1 MANTENKLMNRNPT
15 IDRFRGIVIFSM
27 IIFQFM
33 ANFAGLGGAST
44 ISHHAPDENAYYI
57 LPNLAV
63 ADIVAPMFILAIGLT
78 YLPSLR
84 RRIER
89 DGKKT
94 AILHFVKRNLMIIG
108 IGVVMNGINDIL
120 DGNFE
125 GFDLTFVIPTAVVLL
140 VSILCLIFKAVKL
153 KKVSV
158 PLGKFLGIFVAV
170 FGTYGVCVAFVNFVM
185 MAAGLT
191 DESFGHWLVLH
202 HIGFAGLVALPFA
215 LIKGKYENIIRLA
228 SGFVLLGLFGL
239 FHAGDM
245 PWDMFESN
253 MALVDCVAD
262 GGFIGGFAWG
272 AMLII
277 YLAFSDIYMKN
288 KKNFFIA
295 VGLYAIPTVAVIAG
309 IFMTLPEGATWIGAN
324 STFMPINKPSV
335 SPSFVI
341 VSVFISLL
349 AFLIV
354 ELFSFY
360 KGSFDPF
367 MWWGK
372 NPILM
377 YCLEFGL
384 VGGITVAGESFF
396 ETASAPVAIAIVS
409 AMAILLT
416 AIAYI
421 CNKKKIIIKI

>member
-1 MANTENKLMNRNPT
+1 MIFERRKVMTRNYT

-44 ISHHAPDENAYYI
+44 ISHHAPDESAYYI

-63 ADIVAPMFILAIGLT
+63 SDIVAPMFILAIGLT

-89 DGKKT
+89 DGRKK
-94 AILHFVKRNLMIIG
+94 AIIHFVKRNLMIVG

-120 DGNFE
+120 DGNME
-125 GFDLTFVIPTAVVLL
+125 GFNLTFVIPTAVVL
-140 VSILCLIFKAVKL
+140 VFSILILLFKAIKL
-153 KKVSV
+153 KKISA
-158 PLGKFLGIFVAV
+158 PLGKFLSWFVTAFGIYGIGVAL
-170 FGTYGVCVAFVNFVM
+170 VNFVM
-185 MAAGLT
+185 LVSGASGSSL
-191 DESFGHWLVLH
+191 GHWLVLH

-215 LIKGKYENIIRLA
+215 LIEGKYENIIRLA
-228 SGFVLLGLFGL
+228 GGFAVLGLFGL
-239 FHAGDM
+239 FHSGDLAN
-245 PWDMFESN
+245 DQFANNRE
-253 MALVDCVAD
+253 LVDCVAD

-277 YLAFSDIYMKN
+277 FLAFSDIYMKS
-288 KKNFFIA
+288 KKNFFIS
-295 VGLYAIPTVAVIAG
+295 VGLYAIPAAAVVAG
-309 IFMTLPEGATWIGAN
+309 IFATLPEGASWIGAN
-324 STFMPINKPSV
+324 SAFMAINKGSV

-341 VSVFISLL
+341 VTVFVALL

-360 KGSFDPF
+360 KLSFDPF

-384 VGGITVAGESFF
+384 VGGITVAGGDFF
-396 ETASAPVAIAIVS
+396 KSAAAPVAAVIVA
-409 AMAILLT
+409 AMAVLLT
-416 AIAYI
+416 LIAYL
-421 CNKKKIIIKI
+421 CNKKNVIIKI

>member
-1 MANTENKLMNRNPT
+1 MSDSKLQNRNLT

-57 LPNLAV
+57 LPNLAI

-89 DGKKT
+89 DGKKN
-94 AILHFVKRNLMIIG
+94 AVLHFVKRNLMIVG
-108 IGVVMNGINDIL
+108 IGVTMNGINDIL
-120 DGNFE
+120 DGHME
-125 GFDLTFVIPTAVVLL
+125 GFNLTFVIPTAVILVL
-140 VSILCLIFKAVKL
+140 SILCLIFKAAKL

-158 PLGKFLGIFVAV
+158 PLGKFTGLFVTV
-170 FGTYGVCVAFVNFVM
+170 FGVYGIAVALVNFIM
-185 MAAGLT
+185 LISGKTADSL
-191 DESFGHWLVLH
+191 GHWLVLH

-215 LIKGKYENIIRLA
+215 LIKGKYENIIRLTG
-228 SGFVLLGLFGL
+228 GFALLGIFGL
-239 FHAGDM
+239 FHSGDLAN
-245 PWDMFESN
+245 DRFINNRE
-253 MALVDCVAD
+253 LVDCVAD
-262 GGFIGGFAWG
+262 GGFIGGISWG
-272 AMLII
+272 AMLVLF
-277 YLAFSDIYMKN
+277 LAFSDIYMKN
-288 KKNFFIA
+288 KKHFYMS
-295 VGLYAIPTVAVIAG
+295 VGLYAIPTAAVIAG
-309 IFMTLPEGATWIGAN
+309 IFATLPEDATWIGAS
-324 STFMPINKPSV
+324 STFMAINKGSV

-341 VSVFISLL
+341 ITVFISLL

-360 KGSFDPF
+360 KSAFDPF
-367 MWWGK
+367 MWWGR

-384 VGGITVAGESFF
+384 VGGITVAGGDFF
-396 ETASAPVAIAIVS
+396 KNASMPVAIIIVA
-409 AMAILLT
+409 AMAVLLS

>member
-1 MANTENKLMNRNPT
+1 MQRNNT

-44 ISHHAPDENAYYI
+44 ISHHAPNADAYYI
-57 LPNLAV
+57 LPNLAI

-84 RRIER
+84 RRIEK

-108 IGVVMNGINDIL
+108 IGVTMDGINDIL
-120 DGNFE
+120 DGKME
-125 GFDLTFVIPTAVVLL
+125 GLNLTFVIGTAVVLVL
-140 VSILCLIFKAVKL
+140 SIVILLLKAVKL
-153 KKVSV
+153 KKISK
-158 PLGKFLGIFVAV
+158 PLGKFLSWFVTAFGVYGVAV
-170 FGTYGVCVAFVNFVM
+170 ALVNAVLLVT
-185 MAAGLT
+185 GKT
-191 DESFGHWLVLH
+191 GDSFGHWVVLH

-215 LIKGKYENIIRLA
+215 LIQGKYENLIRLA
-228 SGFVLLGLFGL
+228 GGFGILGLFGL
-239 FHAGDM
+239 FHSGDLAN
-245 PWDMFESN
+245 DMFASN
-253 MALVDCVAD
+253 RELVDGVAD

-277 YLAFSDIYMKN
+277 YLAFSDMYMKN
-288 KKNFFIA
+288 KKLFFGA
-295 VGLYAIPTVAVIAG
+295 VAGYGVVTAG
-309 IFMTLPEGATWIGAN
+309 IVAGIIASLPEGATWVGAN
-324 STFMPINKPSV
+324 STFMAINKGSV

-341 VSVFISLL
+341 VTVFISLL
-349 AFLIV
+349 AFIIV
-354 ELFSFY
+354 EAFSFY
-360 KGSFDPF
+360 KSSFDPF

-377 YCLEFGL
+377 YCLEFGF
-384 VGGITVAGESFF
+384 VGVVTVIGGEFF
-396 ETASAPVAIAIVS
+396 KTASAPVAIAIIS
-409 AMAILLT
+409 AMGLVLT

-421 CNKKKIIIKI
+421 CNKKKIIVKI

>member
-1 MANTENKLMNRNPT
+1 MSESKLQNRNLT

-33 ANFAGLGGAST
+33 ANFTGLGGAST
-44 ISHHAPDENAYYI
+44 ISHHAPEETAYYI

-94 AILHFVKRNLMIIG
+94 AVLHFLKRNLMIIG
-108 IGVVMNGINDIL
+108 IGVTMDGINDIL
-120 DGNFE
+120 GGKFE
-125 GFDLTFVIPTAVVLL
+125 PINLTFVIPTAIVLL
-140 VSILCLIFKAVKL
+140 LSIVILLLKAFKA
-153 KKVSV
+153 KKAAK
-158 PLGKFLGIFVAV
+158 PLGKILGIFVAV
-170 FGTYGVCVAFVNFVM
+170 FGAYGVALALVNAVM
-185 MAAGLT
+185 LVSGLT
-191 DESFGHWLVLH
+191 TDSFGHWLVLH

-215 LIKGKYENIIRLA
+215 LIKGKHENLLRLVGA
-228 SGFVLLGLFGL
+228 FAILLVFGL
-239 FHAGDM
+239 FHETDLPFDG
-245 PWDMFESN
+245 FNSN
-253 MALVDCVAD
+253 RELVDCVAD
-262 GGFIGGFAWG
+262 GGLIGGFGWG

-295 VGLYAIPTVAVIAG
+295 TGIFAVPVIALVAG
-309 IFMTLPEGATWIGAN
+309 IFATLPEGAGWIGAN
-324 STFMPINKPSV
+324 STFLAINKPSV

-360 KGSFDPF
+360 KHSFDPF
-367 MWWGK
+367 MWWGR

-384 VGGITVAGESFF
+384 VGGLNVAGESFF
-396 ETASAPVAIAIVS
+396 KSASTPVAILIV
-409 AMAILLT
+409 ALMAILLT
-416 AIAYI
+416 AIAYY

>member
-1 MANTENKLMNRNPT
+1 MNRNNT

-44 ISHHAPDENAYYI
+44 ISHHAPDADAYYM

-84 RRIER
+84 RRIEK
-89 DGKKT
+89 DGRKT
-94 AILHFVKRNLMIIG
+94 AIIHFLKRNLMIIG

-120 DGNFE
+120 DGHME
-125 GFDLTFVIPTAVVLL
+125 GFLNLSFVIPTAVVLVLSIVIL
-140 VSILCLIFKAVKL
+140 VLKAVKL
-153 KKVSV
+153 KKISA
-158 PLGKFLGIFVAV
+158 PLGKFLSWFVTA
-170 FGTYGVCVAFVNFVM
+170 FGVYGVGVALVNAVLLV
-185 MAAGLT
+185 AGKT
-191 DESFGHWLVLH
+191 GDSFGHWLVLH

-228 SGFVLLGLFGL
+228 GGFALLGLFGL
-239 FHAGDM
+239 FHSGDL
-245 PWDMFESN
+245 PNDMFAN
-253 MALVDCVAD
+253 NRDLVDCVAD

-288 KKNFFIA
+288 KKLFFGA
-295 VGLYAIPTVAVIAG
+295 VALYGVVTAALVAG
-309 IFMTLPEGATWIGAN
+309 IIMTLPEGAGWIGAN
-324 STFMPINKPSV
+324 STFMAINKPSV

-341 VSVFISLL
+341 VTVFISLL
-349 AFLIV
+349 AFTIT

-360 KGSFDPF
+360 KLSFDPF

-384 VGGITVAGESFF
+384 VGGITVAGEDFF
-396 ETASAPVAIAIVS
+396 KEASAPVAIAIVA

>member
-1 MANTENKLMNRNPT
+1 MSENKLMNRNST

-57 LPNLAV
+57 LPNLAI

-89 DGKKT
+89 DGRKT

-108 IGVVMNGINDIL
+108 IGVTMNGINDIL
-120 DGNFE
+120 DGHME
-125 GFDLTFVIPTAVVLL
+125 GFNLTFVIPTAVILL

-153 KKVSV
+153 KKVSSL
-158 PLGKFLGIFVAV
+158 LGKFLSWFVTAFGVYGIA
-170 FGTYGVCVAFVNFVM
+170 VAFVNFIMLVSGKT
-185 MAAGLT
+185 ADSL
-191 DESFGHWLVLH
+191 GHWLVLH

-215 LIKGKYENIIRLA
+215 LIKGKYENIIRLIG
-228 SGFVLLGLFGL
+228 GFALLGIFGL
-239 FHAGDM
+239 FHAGDL
-245 PWDMFESN
+245 PNDMFANNRE
-253 MALVDCVAD
+253 LVDCVAD
-262 GGFIGGFAWG
+262 GGFIGGLAWG
-272 AMLII
+272 AMLVIF
-277 YLAFSDIYMKN
+277 LAFSDIYMKS
-288 KKNFFIA
+288 KKMFFGA
-295 VGLYAIPTVAVIAG
+295 VGLYAIPTAAVVAG
-309 IFMTLPEGATWIGAN
+309 IFATLPEGATWIGAN
-324 STFMPINKPSV
+324 STFMAINKGSV

-341 VSVFISLL
+341 VSVFIALL

-360 KGSFDPF
+360 KLSFDPF

-384 VGGITVAGESFF
+384 VGGITVAGGDFF
-396 ETASAPVAIAIVS
+396 KSAEMPVAIAIVA

>member
-1 MANTENKLMNRNPT
+1 MSESKLQNRNLT

-44 ISHHAPDENAYYI
+44 ISHHAPDEDAYYM

-84 RRIER
+84 RRIEK
-89 DGKKT
+89 DGKKN

-120 DGNFE
+120 DGHF
-125 GFDLTFVIPTAVVLL
+125 GALDLTFVIPTALVL
-140 VSILCLIFKAVKL
+140 VISILCLILKAVKL
-153 KKVSV
+153 KKVSS
-158 PLGKFLGIFVAV
+158 PLGKFLGIFVAL
-170 FGTYGVCVAFVNFVM
+170 FGVYGVGVALVNFVM

-191 DESFGHWLVLH
+191 SDSFGHWLVLH

-215 LIKGKYENIIRLA
+215 LIKGKYENIIRIV
-228 SGFVLLGLFGL
+228 SGFALLGFFGL
-239 FHAGDM
+239 FHGGDM
-245 PWDMFESN
+245 PWDMFNSN
-253 MALVDCVAD
+253 MELVDCVAD
-262 GGFIGGFAWG
+262 GGFIGGFSWG
-272 AMLII
+272 AMLIL
-277 YLAFSDIYMKN
+277 YLAFSDIYMKSR
-288 KKNFFIA
+288 KNFFIS
-295 VGLYAIPTVAVIAG
+295 VGLYAIPTAAVILG
-309 IFMTLPEGATWIGAN
+309 VFLSLPEGASWIGAN

-341 VSVFISLL
+341 ISVFISLL

-360 KGSFDPF
+360 KFSFDPF
-367 MWWGK
+367 TWWGR

-396 ETASAPVAIAIVS
+396 KEASAPVAAVIVA

-416 AIAYI
+416 LIAYF

>member
-1 MANTENKLMNRNPT
+1 MAESKLQNRNST

-33 ANFAGLGGAST
+33 ANFTGLGGAST
-44 ISHHAPDENAYYI
+44 ISHHAPDENAYYM

-84 RRIER
+84 RRIEK

-120 DGNFE
+120 DGHTE
-125 GFDLTFVIPTAVVLL
+125 GFLNLSFVIPTALVLVL
-140 VSILCLIFKAVKL
+140 SIIILILKAVKL
-153 KKVSV
+153 KKISK
-158 PLGKFLGIFVAV
+158 PLGKFLSWFVTAFGVYGVAV
-170 FGTYGVCVAFVNFVM
+170 ALVNAVLLVTGKT
-185 MAAGLT
+185 A
-191 DESFGHWLVLH
+191 DSFGHWLVLH

-215 LIKGKYENIIRLA
+215 LIKGKFENIIRLA
-228 SGFVLLGLFGL
+228 GGFGILGLFGL
-239 FHAGDM
+239 FHSGDLKGDM
-245 PWDMFESN
+245 FANNRD
-253 MALVDCVAD
+253 LVDCVAD

-272 AMLII
+272 AMLILF
-277 YLAFSDIYMKN
+277 LAFSDMYMKN
-288 KKNFFIA
+288 KKLFFGA
-295 VGLYAIPTVAVIAG
+295 VAGYGVLTAGVVAG
-309 IFMTLPEGATWIGAN
+309 IIATLPEGATWIGAN
-324 STFMPINKPSV
+324 STFMAINKPSV

-341 VSVFISLL
+341 VTVFIALL
-349 AFLIV
+349 AFTIV
-354 ELFSFY
+354 EMFSFY
-360 KGSFDPF
+360 KLSFDPF

-384 VGGITVAGESFF
+384 VGGITVAGGDFF
-396 ETASAPVAIAIVS
+396 KEASAPVAIIIVA

-416 AIAYI
+416 LIAYI
-421 CNKKKIIIKI
+421 CNKKKIIVKI

>member
-1 MANTENKLMNRNPT
+1 MSENKLQSRNFT

-44 ISHHAPDENAYYI
+44 ISHHAPDSDAYYM

-120 DGNFE
+120 DGHMDGLN
-125 GFDLTFVIPTAVVLL
+125 LTFVIPTAVVLL
-140 VSILCLIFKAVKL
+140 VSVLCLIFKAVKL
-153 KKVSV
+153 KKVSA
-158 PLGKFLGIFVAV
+158 PLGKFLSWFVAA
-170 FGTYGVCVAFVNFVM
+170 FGVYGVGIAFVNFIMLVT
-185 MAAGLT
+185 GKT
-191 DESFGHWLVLH
+191 GDSFGHWLVLH

-215 LIKGKYENIIRLA
+215 LIKSKYENIIRLIG
-228 SGFVLLGLFGL
+228 GFAVLGLFGL
-239 FHAGDM
+239 FHSGDI
-245 PWDMFESN
+245 PGDLFAN
-253 MALVDCVAD
+253 NRDLVDCVAD
-262 GGFIGGFAWG
+262 GGFIGGFSWG

-288 KKNFFIA
+288 KKMFFGA
-295 VGLYAIPTVAVIAG
+295 VGIYAVLTAG
-309 IFMTLPEGATWIGAN
+309 VLAGVFMTLPEGAGWIGAN
-324 STFMPINKPSV
+324 STFMAINKPSV

-341 VSVFISLL
+341 VTVFISLL
-349 AFLIV
+349 AFTIV

-360 KGSFDPF
+360 KLSFDPF

-396 ETASAPVAIAIVS
+396 ETASAPVAIVIVA

>member
-1 MANTENKLMNRNPT
+1 MNRNST

-33 ANFAGLGGAST
+33 ANFAGLGGAAN
-44 ISHHAPDENAYYI
+44 ISHHAPDADAYYM

-78 YLPSLR
+78 YLPSIR
-84 RRIER
+84 RRIEK

-94 AILHFVKRNLMIIG
+94 AIIHFVKRNLMIIG

-120 DGNFE
+120 DGHME
-125 GFDLTFVIPTAVVLL
+125 GFLNLSFVIPTAVVLVL
-140 VSILCLIFKAVKL
+140 SIVILLLKAVKL
-153 KKVSV
+153 KKISA
-158 PLGKFLGIFVAV
+158 PLGKFLSWFVTA
-170 FGTYGVCVAFVNFVM
+170 FGVYGLGVAFVNFILFVTGKT
-185 MAAGLT
+185 A
-191 DESFGHWLVLH
+191 DSFGHWLVLH

-215 LIKGKYENIIRLA
+215 LIRCKYENLIRLA
-228 SGFVLLGLFGL
+228 GGFGILGLFGL
-239 FHAGDM
+239 FHSGDLAN
-245 PWDMFESN
+245 DMFPNNRE
-253 MALVDCVAD
+253 LVDGVAD

-272 AMLII
+272 AMLVIF
-277 YLAFSDIYMKN
+277 LAFSDIYMKN
-288 KKNFFIA
+288 KKLFFGSVAAYGVLTAA
-295 VGLYAIPTVAVIAG
+295 VVAG
-309 IFMTLPEGATWIGAN
+309 IFATLPADAGWIGAN
-324 STFMPINKPSV
+324 STFMAINKGSV

-341 VSVFISLL
+341 VTVFIALL
-349 AFLIV
+349 AFTIV

-360 KGSFDPF
+360 KLSFDPF

-384 VGGITVAGESFF
+384 VGGITVAGGDFF
-396 ETASAPVAIAIVS
+396 KEAAAPVAIAIVG
-409 AMAILLT
+409 AMAVLLT

-421 CNKKKIIIKI
+421 CNRKKIIIKI

>member
-1 MANTENKLMNRNPT
+1 MKRNLT

-44 ISHHAPDENAYYI
+44 ISHHAPDADAYYM

-84 RRIER
+84 RRIEK
-89 DGKKT
+89 DGKKK
-94 AILHFVKRNLMIIG
+94 AIIHFVKRNLMIIG

-120 DGNFE
+120 DGHTE
-125 GFDLTFVIPTAVVLL
+125 GFDLTFVIPTALVLVL
-140 VSILCLIFKAVKL
+140 SIVILILKAAKL
-153 KKVSV
+153 KKISA
-158 PLGKFLGIFVAV
+158 PLGKFLSWFVTA
-170 FGTYGVCVAFVNFVM
+170 FGVYGVAVAFVNFIMLVT
-185 MAAGLT
+185 GKTGDSL
-191 DESFGHWLVLH
+191 GHWLVLH

-215 LIKGKYENIIRLA
+215 LIDHKYENLLRLA
-228 SGFVLLGLFGL
+228 GGFAVLGLFGL
-239 FHAGDM
+239 FHSGDLAN
-245 PWDMFESN
+245 DMFAN
-253 MALVDCVAD
+253 NRDLVDCVAD

-277 YLAFSDIYMKN
+277 YLAFSDIYAKS
-288 KKNFFIA
+288 KKNFFIG
-295 VGLYAIPTVAVIAG
+295 VGLYAIPTAAVIAG
-309 IFMTLPEGATWIGAN
+309 IFATLPEGAGWIGAN
-324 STFMPINKPSV
+324 STFMAINKPSV

-341 VSVFISLL
+341 ISVFISLI
-349 AFLIV
+349 AFAIV

-360 KGSFDPF
+360 RLSFDPF

-396 ETASAPVAIAIVS
+396 ETASAPVAIIIVA
-409 AMAILLT
+409 AMAVLLT

>member
-1 MANTENKLMNRNPT
+1 MNESKLQNRNST

-44 ISHHAPDENAYYI
+44 ISHHAPDADAYYM

-84 RRIER
+84 RRIEK

-94 AILHFVKRNLMIIG
+94 AVLHFVKRNLMIIG
-108 IGVVMNGINDIL
+108 IGVTMNGINDIL
-120 DGNFE
+120 DGNME
-125 GFDLTFVIPTAVVLL
+125 GLNLTFVIPTGVVLL

-153 KKVSV
+153 KKVSR
-158 PLGKFLGIFVAV
+158 PMGRFLSWFVTAFGVYGVAV
-170 FGTYGVCVAFVNFVM
+170 AFINFIM
-185 MAAGLT
+185 LAIGKTA
-191 DESFGHWLVLH
+191 DSYGHWLVLH

-215 LIKGKYENIIRLA
+215 LIKGKYENIIRLVC
-228 SGFVLLGLFGL
+228 GFGVLGLFGL
-239 FHAGDM
+239 FHSGDLAN
-245 PWDMFESN
+245 DLFASN
-253 MALVDCVAD
+253 RELVDCVAD
-262 GGFIGGFAWG
+262 GGFIGGFSWG

-277 YLAFSDIYMKN
+277 YLAFSDMYMKN
-288 KKNFFIA
+288 KKLFFGA
-295 VGLYAIPTVAVIAG
+295 VGGYGVLTAAVIAG
-309 IFMTLPEGATWIGAN
+309 IFATLPEDATWIGAN
-324 STFMPINKPSV
+324 STFMAINKPSV

-341 VSVFISLL
+341 VTVFISLL
-349 AFLIV
+349 AFTIV
-354 ELFSFY
+354 EIFSFY
-360 KGSFDPF
+360 KLSFDPF

-396 ETASAPVAIAIVS
+396 ETASAPIAVAIVAV
-409 AMAILLT
+409 MAILLT

>member
-1 MANTENKLMNRNPT
+1 MNRNNT

-33 ANFAGLGGAST
+33 ANFSGLGWASS
-44 ISHHAPDENAYYI
+44 ISHHAPDADAYYM

-84 RRIER
+84 RRIEK
-89 DGKKT
+89 DGRKT
-94 AILHFVKRNLMIIG
+94 AIIHFVKRNLMIIG

-120 DGNFE
+120 DGHME
-125 GFDLTFVIPTAVVLL
+125 GFINLSFVIPTALVLVLSIVIL
-140 VSILCLIFKAVKL
+140 VLKTVKL
-153 KKVSV
+153 KKISK
-158 PLGKFLGIFVAV
+158 PLGKFLSWFVTV
-170 FGTYGVCVAFVNFVM
+170 FGAYGVGVALVNAVLFVT
-185 MAAGLT
+185 GKT
-191 DESFGHWLVLH
+191 GDSFGHWLVLH

-215 LIKGKYENIIRLA
+215 LIKGKYENLIRLLG
-228 SGFVLLGLFGL
+228 GFGILGLFGL
-239 FHAGDM
+239 FHSGDL
-245 PWDMFESN
+245 PNDMFASN
-253 MALVDCVAD
+253 RELVDGVAD

-277 YLAFSDIYMKN
+277 YLAFSDMYMKN
-288 KKNFFIA
+288 KKLFFGA
-295 VGLYAIPTVAVIAG
+295 VAGYGAVTAALVAG
-309 IFMTLPEGATWIGAN
+309 IIVTLPEGAGWIGPH
-324 STFMPINKPSV
+324 STFMAINKGSV

-341 VSVFISLL
+341 VTVFVALL
-349 AFLIV
+349 AFCIV
-354 ELFSFY
+354 EAFSFY
-360 KGSFDPF
+360 KLSFDPF

-384 VGGITVAGESFF
+384 VGGITVAGGDFF
-396 ETASAPVAIAIVS
+396 KEASAPVAIAIVA

>member
-1 MANTENKLMNRNPT
+1 MSESKLQNRNST

-44 ISHHAPDENAYYI
+44 ISHHAPDADAYYM

-63 ADIVAPMFILAIGLT
+63 ADIVAPAFILAIGLT

-89 DGKKT
+89 DGRKN
-94 AILHFVKRNLMIIG
+94 AIIHFVKRNLMIIG

-120 DGNFE
+120 DGHTE
-125 GFDLTFVIPTAVVLL
+125 GFDLTFVIPTAAVLL
-140 VSILCLIFKAVKL
+140 LSIVILILKAAKL
-153 KKVSV
+153 KRISA
-158 PLGKFLGIFVAV
+158 PLGKFLSWFVTA
-170 FGTYGVCVAFVNFVM
+170 FGAYGVAVAFVNFIMLVSGKT
-185 MAAGLT
+185 ADSL
-191 DESFGHWLVLH
+191 GHWLVLH

-215 LIKGKYENIIRLA
+215 LIKGRYENIIRLA
-228 SGFVLLGLFGL
+228 GGFAVLGLFGL
-239 FHAGDM
+239 FHSGDLAN
-245 PWDMFESN
+245 DMFQSN
-253 MALVDCVAD
+253 RELVDCVAD

-277 YLAFSDIYMKN
+277 YLAFSDIYMKSR
-288 KKNFFIA
+288 KKFFISVA
-295 VGLYAIPTVAVIAG
+295 LYAVPTAAVLAG
-309 IFMTLPEGATWIGAN
+309 IFMTLPEGAGWIGPN
-324 STFMPINKPSV
+324 SEFMAINKGSV

-341 VSVFISLL
+341 VTVFIALL
-349 AFLIV
+349 AFVIV

-360 KGSFDPF
+360 KLSFDPF

-384 VGGITVAGESFF
+384 VGGITVAGGDFF
-396 ETASAPVAIAIVS
+396 KEAGAVTSIVIVS

-416 AIAYI
+416 AIAYL
-421 CNKKKIIIKI
+421 CNRKNVIIKI

>member
-1 MANTENKLMNRNPT
+1 MNRNYT

-33 ANFAGLGGAST
+33 ANFSGLGGAAS
-44 ISHHAPDENAYYI
+44 ISHHAPNADAYYI
-57 LPNLAV
+57 LPNLAI

-84 RRIER
+84 RRIEK

-108 IGVVMNGINDIL
+108 IGVTMDGINDIL
-120 DGNFE
+120 DGRME
-125 GFDLTFVIPTAVVLL
+125 GLNLSFVIATAVVLVL
-140 VSILCLIFKAVKL
+140 SIVILLLKAVKL
-153 KKVSV
+153 KKISK
-158 PLGKFLGIFVAV
+158 PLGKFLSWFVTA
-170 FGTYGVCVAFVNFVM
+170 FGVYGVGVALVNAVLLV
-185 MAAGLT
+185 AGKT
-191 DESFGHWLVLH
+191 GNSFGHWVVLQ

-228 SGFVLLGLFGL
+228 GGFGLLGLFGL
-239 FHAGDM
+239 FHSGDL
-245 PWDMFESN
+245 PNDMFASN
-253 MALVDCVAD
+253 RELVDGVAD

-277 YLAFSDIYMKN
+277 YLAFSDMYMKN
-288 KKNFFIA
+288 KKLFFGA
-295 VGLYAIPTVAVIAG
+295 VAGYGVVTAG
-309 IFMTLPEGATWIGAN
+309 IVAGIIASLPDGATWVGAN
-324 STFMPINKPSV
+324 STFMAINKGSV

-341 VSVFISLL
+341 VTVFISLL
-349 AFLIV
+349 AFVIV
-354 ELFSFY
+354 EAFSFY
-360 KGSFDPF
+360 KLSFDPF

-377 YCLEFGL
+377 YCLEFGF
-384 VGGITVAGESFF
+384 VGLITVIGGDFF
-396 ETASAPVAIAIVS
+396 KSASAPVAIAIVA
-409 AMAILLT
+409 AMALILT

-421 CNKKKIIIKI
+421 CNKKKIIVKI